1 MMRDPFDIVPAI
13 HRESPRSAL
22 VTAFGSATIGAIAPV
37 TGRASGA
44 HIFRIGSRSTI
55 IDACRSFMIE
65 MPRTVPIAG
74 RRIAPEIFHSL
85 DQDF

>member
-1 MMRDPFDIVPAI
+1 MIRDPFDIVPAI

-22 VTAFGSATIGAIAPV
+22 VTAFGSAGAIAPV
-37 TGRASGA
+37 TGEASGA

-55 IDACRSFMIE
+55 IHACRSFMIE
-65 MPRTVPIAG
+65 MPRTVPIAR
-74 RRIAPEIFHSL
+74 RRINPEIFHSL